1 MDEMNFVS
9 TIEATCSICGKTE
22 EFPIT
27 EEEQDTLCD
36 YAFLGRSMGYLQD
49 LFPRIPA
56 WIRSGAIDQ
65 FSGGFCICP
74 KCQTN

>member
-27 EEEQDTLCD
+27 EEEQHM
-36 YAFLGRSMGYLQD
+36 SKM
-49 LFPRIPA
+49 
-56 WIRSGAIDQ
+56 S
-65 FSGGFCICP
+65 
-74 KCQTN
+74 N